1 MMEKE
6 ELYQHVYSMI
16 MSSSKKPKYMTI
28 STVKVA
34 NLYDTKHEEVE
45 KGLQQLVAEGRLE
58 KSSMDKPPH
67 HDIYLL
73 P

>member
-1 MMEKE
+1 MEKE

-28 STVKVA
+28 SSVKVA
-34 NLYDTKHEEVE
+34 NLYGTKHEEVE
-45 KGLQQLVAEGRLE
+45 KGLQQLVEEGRLE
-58 KSSMDKPPH
+58 KSSMDKPPY